1 MNQKEIAKKAGVS
14 VATISRVING
24 EEGVSQEKRHKIL
37 ELLDKYAYVRDI
49 NAKNL
54 RTSRSKAIGFLISN
68 FENPFFVSMYQGL
81 EAVCRK
87 NGYNIIIGNT
97 NEDIRQE
104 QEAID
109 LFLSY
114 RVAGIVASF
123 VDPQETTLR
132 KIKNFGSNIIALDR
146 QQKNI
151 EADTV
156 TMDSFAG
163 AKMQVDYLA
172 GLGHKRIAVI
182 HGTTTNLPGEERL
195 NGYMA
200 AMEEHGL
207 EVLPNYVASGFFN
220 EEEAYAATV
229 QLMGQNP
236 RPTALITHNN
246 LMCIGAYKALKDLN
260 IKIPQDVS
268 LIGFDDFDFAD
279 YLEPSLTLIDR
290 PLKTMGEIAGK
301 MLIERIEGKYSGK
314 ARLVVFPAKLRVNH
328 SCARAERIIQE

>member
-24 EEGVSQEKRHKIL
+24 EEGVSQKTRKKIL
-37 ELLDKYAYVRDI
+37 DLLDRYAYVRDI
-49 NAKNL
+49 NARNL

-68 FENPFFVSMYQGL
+68 FENPFFIAMYQGL
-81 EAVCRK
+81 ESVCRQK
-87 NGYNIIIGNT
+87 GYNIIIGNT
-97 NEDIRQE
+97 NEDIAQE

-123 VDPQETTLR
+123 VDPQETTLK
-132 KIKNFGSNIIALDR
+132 KIGSFGSNIIALDR

-156 TMDSFAG
+156 TMDSFTG
-163 AKMQVDYLA
+163 AKMQVEYLA

-182 HGTTTNLPGEERL
+182 HGTTNNLPGEDRL

-200 AMEEHGL
+200 AMREQGI
-207 EVLPNYVASGFFN
+207 EVLPNYVVSGYFN
-220 EEEAYAATV
+220 EEQAYEAAV
-229 QLMGQNP
+229 RLMGQNP
-236 RPTALITHNN
+236 RPTAVIAHNN
-246 LMCIGAYKALKDLN
+246 LMCIGAYKALRDLN
-260 IKIPQDVS
+260 VKIPEEVS

-290 PLKTMGEIAGK
+290 PLKTMGEVAGK
-301 MLIERIEGKYSGK
+301 MLIERIEGKYDGE
-314 ARLVVFPAKLRVNH
+314 ARMVVFPAKLRINR
-328 SCARAERIIQE
+328 SCVPPKEI

>member
-24 EEGVSQEKRHKIL
+24 EEGVSQEKRQKIL

-97 NEDIRQE
+97 NEDVRQE

-156 TMDSFAG
+156 TMDSFTG
-163 AKMQVDYLA
+163 AKMQVEYLA

-182 HGTTTNLPGEERL
+182 HGTTNNLPGEERL

-200 AMEEHGL
+200 AMEEHSL
-207 EVLPNYVASGFFN
+207 KVHPNYVVSGFFN
-220 EEEAYAATV
+220 EEDAYTATV

-236 RPTALITHNN
+236 RPTAVITHNN

-260 IKIPQDVS
+260 IRIPQDVS

-328 SCARAERIIQE
+328 SCTRLGQTM

>member
-24 EEGVSQEKRHKIL
+24 EEGVSQEKRQKIL

-132 KIKNFGSNIIALDR
+132 KIKNL
-146 QQKNI
+146 
-151 EADTV
+151 
-156 TMDSFAG
+156 
-163 AKMQVDYLA
+163 
-172 GLGHKRIAVI
+172 
-182 HGTTTNLPGEERL
+182 
-195 NGYMA
+195 
-200 AMEEHGL
+200 
-207 EVLPNYVASGFFN
+207 
-220 EEEAYAATV
+220 
-229 QLMGQNP
+229 
-236 RPTALITHNN
+236 
-246 LMCIGAYKALKDLN
+246 
-260 IKIPQDVS
+260 S
-268 LIGFDDFDFAD
+268 LIHISRGRQDGGG
-279 YLEPSLTLIDR
+279 S
-290 PLKTMGEIAGK
+290 
-301 MLIERIEGKYSGK
+301 S
-314 ARLVVFPAKLRVNH
+314 
-328 SCARAERIIQE
+328 

>member
-1 MNQKEIAKKAGVS
+1 
-14 VATISRVING
+14 
-24 EEGVSQEKRHKIL
+24 
-37 ELLDKYAYVRDI
+37 
-49 NAKNL
+49 
-54 RTSRSKAIGFLISN
+54 
-68 FENPFFVSMYQGL
+68 MYQGL

-132 KIKNFGSNIIALDR
+132 KIKILAPISSRLTDNK
-146 QQKNI
+146 KNI

-182 HGTTTNLPGEERL
+182 HGTTTNLPGK
-195 NGYMA
+195 NA
-200 AMEEHGL
+200 
-207 EVLPNYVASGFFN
+207 
-220 EEEAYAATV
+220 
-229 QLMGQNP
+229 
-236 RPTALITHNN
+236 
-246 LMCIGAYKALKDLN
+246 
-260 IKIPQDVS
+260 
-268 LIGFDDFDFAD
+268 
-279 YLEPSLTLIDR
+279 
-290 PLKTMGEIAGK
+290 
-301 MLIERIEGKYSGK
+301 
-314 ARLVVFPAKLRVNH
+314 
-328 SCARAERIIQE
+328 